1 MAPCLAQRKCWIKAM
16 RGSSLLL
23 PTAEGVWVYK
33 ASRRPDGCPD
43 GCLQEAG
50 LPFFPGKTIPGGG
63 ERGVS
68 RPVGR
73 AGDWGQGGP
82 SCLVGVGS
90 EAQGLGPEA
99 QKTLPFSFPPK

>member
-1 MAPCLAQRKCWIKAM
+1 MGWSP
-16 RGSSLLL
+16 LLL
-23 PTAEGVWVYK
+23 PYAEGLCVYVG
-33 ASRRPDGCPD
+33 SHWPD

-50 LPFFPGKTIPGGG
+50 QGEASLSSLARLYLEGV
-63 ERGVS
+63 ERGAS

-99 QKTLPFSFPPK
+99 QKTLPFNFPPK